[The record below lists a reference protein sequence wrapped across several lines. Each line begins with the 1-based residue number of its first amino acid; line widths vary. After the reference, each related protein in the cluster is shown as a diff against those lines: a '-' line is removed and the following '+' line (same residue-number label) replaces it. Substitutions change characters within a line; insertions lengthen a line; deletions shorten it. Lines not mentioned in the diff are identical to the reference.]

1 MRFLRRNV
9 RLQLDRLTCAA
20 LACALVA
27 LGASASVVTKA
38 GASAPSYAP
47 GPCPAPPQP
56 IRQLQHARCGR
67 LIVPEDRRHGGT
79 RTISL
84 SVAIIAASSR
94 QAKSD
99 PIAWLAGGPGDDA
112 ITEIPMALAGK
123 LNTNRDVIFMSQR
136 GTYTAKPRLTCESL
150 DRVGAETLGT
160 PYDTATAGK
169 AYSEAT
175 QKCRR
180 ELSAKTAALGAY
192 NTLESADDLE
202 DLRLALNVKKW
213 NLYGISYGTDLALT
227 YMRLHPSG
235 IRSVAVDGVLPPSL
249 AGGVATW
256 ISAGEGINAV
266 FRACHDQAPCRK
278 RYGDIG
284 ATFRRLVIQYEAAPK
299 TVKVAVPGHAGKVNV
314 TISGSMLV
322 QWAVSPGT
330 HVAAK
335 LPASIDALA
344 HGNPVP
350 IASTW
355 AAPKLD
361 TGSIGIFSHGLFN
374 GVACGEWVPYET
386 SQTVAAAGRRAFP
399 TFPASVLRDAPNLS
413 FMRENCRDWGVPSV
427 SPSVRLV
434 TRSTLPTLVIN
445 SQYDAQTAA
454 SFGAYV
460 AKTLPN
466 STVVTIPNIAHV
478 AFGSPSDAANRCAY
492 DIARSFFDRLNNANT
507 SCIGKVPPT
516 NFVLK

>member
-1 MRFLRRNV
+1 MKVAFW
-9 RLQLDRLTCAA
+9 CAVM
-20 LACALVA
+20 ACAFLA
-27 LGASASVVTKA
+27 LTASALIATRA
-38 GASAPSYAP
+38 GTSAPSYVP
-47 GPCPAPPQP
+47 GPCPVPPRP
-56 IRQLQHARCGR
+56 IAQLRQAHCAR
-67 LIVPEDRRHGGT
+67 LIVPEDRRHAST
-79 RTISL
+79 RTINL
-84 SVAIIAASSR
+84 AVAIVAASSR
-94 QAKSD
+94 RAKSD
-99 PIAWLAGGPGDDA
+99 PIVWLAGGPGDDA

-150 DRVGAETLGT
+150 DRVGANTLDM
-160 PYDTATAGK
+160 PYDAAATAK

-175 QKCRR
+175 RKCRR
-180 ELSAKTAALGAY
+180 ELTAKTTALGAY

-202 DLRLALNVKKW
+202 DLRLALHITKW
-213 NLYGISYGTDLALT
+213 NIYGISYGTDLALT
-227 YMRLHPSG
+227 YMRQHPGG
-235 IRSVAVDGVLPPSL
+235 IRSVAIDGVLPPSL
-249 AGGVATW
+249 AGGVSTW

-266 FRACHDQAPCRK
+266 FQACQDQAPCRE

-299 TVKVAVPGHAGKVNV
+299 TVKVDVPGHAGKVNV
-314 TISGSMLV
+314 KISGGMLV

-335 LPASIDALA
+335 VPASIDALA
-344 HGNPVP
+344 HNNPGP

-361 TGSIGIFSHGLFN
+361 SGSIGVFSHGLFN

-386 SQTVAAAGRRAFP
+386 AQSVAAAGRRAFP

-413 FMRENCRDWGVPSV
+413 FMRETCRDWDVPSA

-434 TRSTLPTLVIN
+434 TRSTVPTLVIN

-478 AFGSPSDAANRCAY
+478 AFGSPSEAANRCAY
-492 DIARSFFDRLNNANT
+492 DIARSFFDLLNKPDT

-516 NFVLK
+516 NFALK